1 MLHGRPT
8 LHSGYGH
15 TQGSRA
21 VELRV
26 PARAHALAL
35 VRSMTGSLADYEQL
49 DGDTATDLALAV
61 DEACTVLI
69 GMAEPGSDLV
79 LIEEPRVREVDV
91 RVSAVCDRLHVA
103 PGSVFLSGFSRRVLE
118 ALTEKVVTFVEET
131 DYATNGSS
139 QSIFG
144 ITLTM
149 RRRWALSGG

>member
-1 MLHGRPT
+1 
-8 LHSGYGH
+8 
-15 TQGSRA
+15 
-21 VELRV
+21 
-26 PARAHALAL
+26 
-35 VRSMTGSLADYEQL
+35 MTGSLADYEQL

-103 PGSVFLSGFSRRVLE
+103 PGRVFLSGFSRRVLE

>member
-1 MLHGRPT
+1 ML
-8 LHSGYGH
+8 
-15 TQGSRA
+15 GSRA

-26 PARAHALAL
+26 PAHTRALTV
-35 VRSMTGSLADYEQL
+35 VRSMTGSLADYEEL

-91 RVSAVCDRLHVA
+91 RVSAVCDRVHVA

-118 ALTEKVVTFVEET
+118 ALTDKVVTFVEEA
-131 DYATNGSS
+131 DYATSS
-139 QSIFG
+139 GGQPVLG
-144 ITLTM
+144 ITLTI